1 MADLQSIDE
10 ARDRLSDE
18 LFEVMQT
25 IAAFSDLVP
34 ENPPPWLFLLERRL
48 DRLQALTESYMQAV
62 HHCMPRP
69 WPTFNASE
77 TPQP

>member
-25 IAAFSDLVP
+25 VAAFRELVP
-34 ENPPPWLFLLERRL
+34 ENPPPWLFILDRRL
-48 DRLQALTESYMQAV
+48 DRLHELTESYMQAV
-62 HHCMPRP
+62 HQCMPRP
-69 WPTFNASE
+69 WPTPSVAESL
-77 TPQP
+77 QP

>member
-25 IAAFSDLVP
+25 IAAFRELVP

-48 DRLQALTESYMQAV
+48 DRLHELIEGYMQAV
-62 HHCMPRP
+62 HHCIPPP
-69 WPTFNASE
+69 WPAPSASGSL
-77 TPQP
+77 QP